1 MLMDAHMLTVALA
14 ALIPVGHVVLIRVLK
29 KPERSVR
36 LMFLVFAVYVFS
48 MTVIYERLDL
58 GLLMVGPMA
67 LSVTICLVYME
78 LFSMLC
84 RGFSLAIVSVL
95 YDNGPMKMRKSVLFM
110 ACGMAWMIEK
120 RIDSI
125 EKMGLVRRESA
136 FLRAFFGGVLVGR
149 SARFY
154 KELIKIGAGGYVMAA
169 ILYTLLAIGQFV
181 LFFEVYGDLAANQYT
196 RSET

>member
-1 MLMDAHMLTVALA
+1 MLMEAHMLTVALA

-36 LMFLVFAVYVFS
+36 LMFLVFAVYVIS
-48 MTVIYERLDL
+48 MSVIYKRLDL

-95 YDNGPMKMRKSVLFM
+95 YDNGPMKNEEICALYGGGR
-110 ACGMAWMIEK
+110 GMAWMIEK

-125 EKMGLVRRESA
+125 EKMGLVRRESGL
-136 FLRAFFGGVLVGR
+136 LRVHSLAGVLVGR
-149 SARFY
+149 STRFY
-154 KELIKIGAGGYVMAA
+154 KELIKIGAGGM
-169 ILYTLLAIGQFV
+169 
-181 LFFEVYGDLAANQYT
+181 
-196 RSET
+196 